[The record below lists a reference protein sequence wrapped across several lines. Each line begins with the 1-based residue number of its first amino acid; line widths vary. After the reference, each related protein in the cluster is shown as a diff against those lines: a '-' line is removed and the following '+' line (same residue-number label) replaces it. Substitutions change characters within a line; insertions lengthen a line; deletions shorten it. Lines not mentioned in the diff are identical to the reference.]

1 MGFTGR
7 SAGQESTC
15 NAGNP
20 GSIPESGRF
29 LEWDRLP
36 TPVFLG
42 FSGGSNGKQ
51 STCNVGVRSL
61 GWEDPLEGGMATHSS
76 ILAWRISV
84 DRGALRATVH
94 RIAKSWIQLK

>member
-76 ILAWRISV
+76 ILAWRISM
-84 DRGALRATVH
+84 DREAWWATNH
-94 RIAKSWIQLK
+94 RVAKSRTQLK